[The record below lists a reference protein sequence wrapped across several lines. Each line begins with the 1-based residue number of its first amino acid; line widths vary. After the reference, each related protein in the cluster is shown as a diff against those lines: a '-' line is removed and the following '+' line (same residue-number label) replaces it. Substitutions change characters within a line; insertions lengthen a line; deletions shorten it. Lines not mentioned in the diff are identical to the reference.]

1 MISGLTAARNVN
13 RPDFDFSYLNSRRGF
28 VVDLRKNDEISQ
40 GPSTE
45 MCLALLADVR
55 AVEINRYLLS

>member
-13 RPDFDFSYLNSRRGF
+13 WLDFDFSYLNSRGGF
-28 VVDLRKNDEISQ
+28 MDLRKNDEISQ
-40 GPSTE
+40 GSSTE
-45 MCLALLADVR
+45 MCLALLDDVR